1 MGRRQMWW
9 GRYDLVL
16 VVFLYL
22 VASECIGCVW
32 YCFNLVF
39 MSLCLLAASHNSSHF
54 QVLILPSNLLSAGVN
69 FKSSKEID
77 NYFRSSKFTQPEIID
92 LFNNLST
99 LLSNV
104 TDYQSTSLSQDQ
116 FKDCE
121 FIFNRLISSISK
133 TSEQENGFVHF
144 RSLFCNLSKEDK
156 RKLVKIN

>member
-1 MGRRQMWW
+1 MNLWLPAARR
-9 GRYDLVL
+9 
-16 VVFLYL
+16 
-22 VASECIGCVW
+22 
-32 YCFNLVF
+32 
-39 MSLCLLAASHNSSHF
+39 NSDPF
-54 QVLILPSNLLSAGVN
+54 QVLIHLSNLLSADLGVN
-69 FKSSKEID
+69 IKYSKEID

-121 FIFNRLISSISK
+121 FSFNRLISSISK

-144 RSLFCNLSKEDK
+144 RSLFCNRSKEDR